1 MQSNRNSEDR
11 FLGEVDKRKVPIPAI
26 KTEIKTPDPMGAI
39 APMGSG
45 VYGPIFTVR
54 GKWYPRARSW

>member
-45 VYGPIFTVR
+45 ILWSEIYCTR
-54 GKWYPRARSW
+54 